1 MTRISTR
8 KEGHFLT
15 AYTAKTLWFTTAA
28 EQMVTNIHPSPSP
41 SQVLS
46 ILNRSIRQSV
56 SELRA
61 QLLRRSL
68 YDLTLKIAE
77 VKTGRTEAI
86 LMARELQI
94 IDFCTVTMKVGY
106 KAFFPNSSVTI
117 CSNWS
122 NLVKI
127 LTLFSNEL
135 KLKSHQ
141 SH

>member
-1 MTRISTR
+1 
-8 KEGHFLT
+8 
-15 AYTAKTLWFTTAA
+15 
-28 EQMVTNIHPSPSP
+28 MVTNIHPSPSP

-46 ILNRSIRQSV
+46 ILNRSVRQSV

-77 VKTGRTEAI
+77 IKTGRTEAI

-106 KAFFPNSSVTI
+106 KVIFFLIQVSPSVVI
-117 CSNWS
+117 G
-122 NLVKI
+122 LI
-127 LTLFSNEL
+127 QLRYLRYFSTKLE
-135 KLKSHQ
+135 LKSHQ
-141 SH
+141 GHLNLQ